1 MMNSKIQKA
10 ENGKNAGSAK
20 KSVQVAVFE
29 NPEFGT
35 VRTTIDEKGEPWFCA
50 KDLCDALGYKKA
62 SEAVR
67 QHVRYSDTVKRGVT
81 RTVKNRYGVC
91 EGKLKIVQ
99 MIFVNESGFYALV
112 LGSKLASAVK
122 FKDWVTSVVLPQIR
136 KTGGYI
142 PVHEGESEEETIRNA
157 EEILRATLKK
167 KEELLEQQKKLLR
180 ESRIQLA
187 ESRTQL
193 EKSKVLLEQKTK
205 LIGEQDEEIRRLNG
219 VVDEQVV
226 NIARKGENIIHLE
239 HQVDGL
245 MPKAIY
251 SDNVLDSV
259 SCFTTTQVAKEL
271 GITAQ
276 ELNRSLCSLHV
287 QYYQSGQYM
296 LYAEYAHMGL
306 AKSRTKYRAFMAP
319 AGDGTKREVGRVVT
333 STYLV
338 WTEKGKRYFSK
349 VLTDGPISRINF
361 CTIPERLIGED
372 IPIYGNYDDEFRAQ
386 LRPYIENLCKASGL
400 VDCPEAFSLA
410 MKLKDENAE
419 FSRLSQNR
427 IYENFTFRGNVI
439 GYLKACVL
447 YVANGFRWEPEIEEF
462 IRWSEQYDL
471 YCKMRFFEDGIKTAS
486 TSAEK
491 STSHGPSN
499 LLQQLPDEF
508 MYQQAVEVRQ
518 KNGLSADG
526 TKNMLYAWAHRG
538 YIERRKAGN
547 QGGASGGTSGGTP
560 DGSYS
565 SYSSDCFIKLKF
577 RKDGG
582 IES

>member
-10 ENGKNAGSAK
+10 EDGKNAGSAK
-20 KSVQVAVFE
+20 KSVQTGKKVADKKEASKKQAAQVAVFE

-50 KDLCDALGYKKA
+50 KDLCDVLGYKRA
-62 SEAVR
+62 DNAVR
-67 QHVRYSDTVKRGVT
+67 QHVNPSDALKQCVARIA
-81 RTVKNRYGVC
+81 KNRYGEC
-91 EGKLKIVQ
+91 NGKMQVVQ

-112 LGSKLASAVK
+112 LGSKLPSAVK

-142 PVHEGESEEETIRNA
+142 PVKEGESEEETIRNA

-167 KEELLEQQKKLLR
+167 KEELLEQQKKLLE

-187 ESRTQL
+187 ASRTQL

-276 ELNRSLCSLHV
+276 ELNRSLCSLHI

-306 AKSRTKYRAFMAP
+306 AKSRTRYNAFLDP
-319 AGDGTKREVGRVVT
+319 NCDGRKEKMGKAVT
-333 STYLV
+333 HTYLV
-338 WTEKGKRYFSK
+338 WTEKGRK
-349 VLTDGPISRINF
+349 
-361 CTIPERLIGED
+361 
-372 IPIYGNYDDEFRAQ
+372 
-386 LRPYIENLCKASGL
+386 
-400 VDCPEAFSLA
+400 
-410 MKLKDENAE
+410 
-419 FSRLSQNR
+419 
-427 IYENFTFRGNVI
+427 
-439 GYLKACVL
+439 
-447 YVANGFRWEPEIEEF
+447 F
-462 IRWSEQYDL
+462 IHDL
-471 YCKMRFFEDGIKTAS
+471 
-486 TSAEK
+486 
-491 STSHGPSN
+491 
-499 LLQQLPDEF
+499 
-508 MYQQAVEVRQ
+508 
-518 KNGLSADG
+518 
-526 TKNMLYAWAHRG
+526 AHRFWELAELYEVKNLG
-538 YIERRKAGN
+538 
-547 QGGASGGTSGGTP
+547 
-560 DGSYS
+560 
-565 SYSSDCFIKLKF
+565 
-577 RKDGG
+577 
-582 IES
+582 

>member
-20 KSVQVAVFE
+20 KSVQTGKKVADKKEANKKQAVQVAVFE

-35 VRTTIDEKGEPWFCA
+35 VRTTIDEKGDPWFCA
-50 KDLCDALGYKKA
+50 KDLCDVLGYKN
-62 SEAVR
+62 SSCAVN
-67 QHVRYSDTVKRGVT
+67 QHVRSSDVAKRYVA
-81 RTVKNRYGVC
+81 RLAKNRFGVC
-91 EGKLKIVQ
+91 EGKMQVVQ

-112 LGSKLASAVK
+112 LGSKLTTAVK

-142 PVHEGESEEETIRNA
+142 PVKEGESEEETIRNA

-167 KEELLEQQKKLLR
+167 KEELLEQQKKLLG

-187 ESRTQL
+187 KSRTQL
-193 EKSKVLLEQKTK
+193 EKNKVMLAQQKK

-276 ELNRSLCSLHV
+276 ELNRSLCALHI

-306 AKSRTKYRAFMAP
+306 AKSRTRYNAFLDP
-319 AGDGTKREVGRVVT
+319 KCDGRKEKMGKAVT
-333 STYLV
+333 HTYLV
-338 WTEKGKRYFSK
+338 WTEKGRK
-349 VLTDGPISRINF
+349 
-361 CTIPERLIGED
+361 
-372 IPIYGNYDDEFRAQ
+372 
-386 LRPYIENLCKASGL
+386 
-400 VDCPEAFSLA
+400 
-410 MKLKDENAE
+410 
-419 FSRLSQNR
+419 
-427 IYENFTFRGNVI
+427 
-439 GYLKACVL
+439 
-447 YVANGFRWEPEIEEF
+447 F
-462 IRWSEQYDL
+462 IHDL
-471 YCKMRFFEDGIKTAS
+471 
-486 TSAEK
+486 
-491 STSHGPSN
+491 
-499 LLQQLPDEF
+499 
-508 MYQQAVEVRQ
+508 
-518 KNGLSADG
+518 
-526 TKNMLYAWAHRG
+526 AHRFWELAELYEVKNLG
-538 YIERRKAGN
+538 
-547 QGGASGGTSGGTP
+547 
-560 DGSYS
+560 
-565 SYSSDCFIKLKF
+565 
-577 RKDGG
+577 
-582 IES
+582 